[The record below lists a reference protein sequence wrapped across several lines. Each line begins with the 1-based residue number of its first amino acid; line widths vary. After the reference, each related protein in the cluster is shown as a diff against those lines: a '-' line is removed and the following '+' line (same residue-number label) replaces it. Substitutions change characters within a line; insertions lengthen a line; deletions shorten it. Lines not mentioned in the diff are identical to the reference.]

1 MKKPLDILTKAK
13 LIYSG
18 ELLAFSVL
26 FAVLGILILTGVIG
40 VSDTKILILTILT
53 LIGGPIM
60 IFNFVHYCVSEKK
73 RKKSSLLD
81 ILFLLPV
88 PLVMI
93 PIDIMRFC
101 GMVPN
106 EAYPLIVGITFLY
119 ITLAY
124 TTEAI
129 YHWFVPLPLLVEAA
143 EEDEEAEKTKENAIE
158 AEVTEKEVTE
168 ESKEE

>member
-26 FAVLGILILTGVIG
+26 FAVLGTLILTGVIG

-53 LIGGPIM
+53 LVGGPII

-81 ILFLLPV
+81 ILLLLPV
-88 PLVMI
+88 PLAMI

-119 ITLAY
+119 ITIAY
-124 TTEAI
+124 TAEAI

-143 EEDEEAEKTKENAIE
+143 KEDEEEQKKETIE
-158 AEVTEKEVTE
+158 AEATEVKAE
-168 ESKEE
+168 EPKEE